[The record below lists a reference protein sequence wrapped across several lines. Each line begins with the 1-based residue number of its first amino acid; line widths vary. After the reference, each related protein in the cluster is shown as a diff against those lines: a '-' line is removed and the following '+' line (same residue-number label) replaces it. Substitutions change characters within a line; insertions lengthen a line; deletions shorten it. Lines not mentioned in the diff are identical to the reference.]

1 MTSVPAIE
9 RSSRRERAAPRQRAR
24 RQPSRSLAVGRLQ
37 RSAARQWLI
46 ALVAACTVM
55 SAGVL
60 YDAMGGVRPLTSAL
74 FWLPFA
80 LIAGLTLALVRE
92 IGRNTITSVSSLGK
106 NRDYSILG
114 AAPELTPRALRQL
127 PPDRRTPIGA
137 LAFQPA
143 SAFATAFRDLQ
154 NAIGDARI
162 VSVVSALPNDGATT
176 TAACAAASATQQGR
190 RAIVVD
196 CDLRLRTLSRYLE
209 SDAEAGTLEAAERP
223 YEWQA
228 FVQEEPETG
237 LHYIPAARD
246 GNPWKG
252 LADSRGFP
260 MLIDELAKVY
270 DLVVLD
276 CPTLLG
282 TADGL
287 VAASG
292 AERCV
297 LVASWDRTPL
307 SVLRRAMRSLK
318 RANAETSIYVNRVP
332 PAYRFGRLRGE

>member
-1 MTSVPAIE
+1 MTSVPAVE
-9 RSSRRERAAPRQRAR
+9 RPNRRDRNAPPQRAR
-24 RQPSRSLAVGRLQ
+24 RQPSRSLAVGRLR

-46 ALVAACTVM
+46 ALIAACVVVG
-55 SAGVL
+55 AGVL
-60 YDAMGGVRPLTSAL
+60 YDAMGGIRPLTSAL

-80 LIAGLTLALVRE
+80 LIAGLTLGLVRE

-114 AAPELTPRALRQL
+114 AAPELTPRALRLL

-162 VSVVSALPNDGATT
+162 VSVVSALPDDGATT
-176 TAACAAASATQQGR
+176 TAVCVAASATQQGR
-190 RAIVVD
+190 RAIVID
-196 CDLRLRTLSRYLE
+196 CDLRRRTLSRYLE

-228 FVQEEPETG
+228 FVHEERETG
-237 LHYIPAARD
+237 LHFIPAARE
-246 GNPWKG
+246 GNPWKT
-252 LADSRGFP
+252 LVDSRGFP
-260 MLIDELAKVY
+260 MLIDELAKAY

-287 VAASG
+287 IAASG

-307 SVLRRAMRSLK
+307 STLRRAMRSLK
-318 RANAETSIYVNRVP
+318 RANADASIYVNRVP